1 MWGQRIVHKIMDCV
15 FCKIIAGE
23 IPSTRVY
30 EDAHAVAFLDIKPI
44 TTGHL
49 LIVPK
54 KHSRDVIDAD
64 DATLAHL
71 MSLAPRMGAAV
82 MAALEADGF
91 NMGVNTG
98 SAAGQIVM
106 HTHVHIIPRYIGDG
120 LVHWGHQDVTR
131 EELERTAV
139 KIRGAV

>member
-1 MWGQRIVHKIMDCV
+1 MDCI
-15 FCKIIAGE
+15 FCKIISGE

-30 EDAHAVAFLDIKPI
+30 EDDRAVAFMDIKPI

-54 KHSRDVIDAD
+54 KHSRDLIDAD

-82 MAALEADGF
+82 MAALDADGF

-98 SAAGQIVM
+98 AAAGQIVM
-106 HTHVHIIPRYIGDG
+106 HTHVHIIPRYSGDG
-120 LVHWGHQDVTR
+120 LVHWGHQEVTR
-131 EELERTAV
+131 EQLAATAE
-139 KIRGAV
+139 KIRGAI